1 LALALQKAGRTA
13 ESKQAFVDGK
23 RLRLAK

>member
-1 LALALQKAGRTA
+1 LALAQKAGRTA